1 MGDLSQ
7 PADLNADWQIDM
19 STYNMPSRGHPL
31 LKETGALLRR
41 SQPTA
46 RPRIQALSAS
56 LIREVANAAMSRK
69 DILPFWFGESD
80 QPTPAF
86 IREAATASLQKGE
99 TFYTENLGRAY
110 LREQVSAY
118 LTDLHQTRIGAD
130 RIAMTSSGD
139 SALMLAGQLI
149 LEPGDH
155 VVLITPLW
163 PNLVEMP
170 KILSAEVTCVPLE
183 VRQGRWTLPL
193 EKVLAAIGPNTRML
207 YVNSPNNPTG
217 WTISRDEQRILFE
230 HCRRHGIWIL
240 ADDVYERLIYR
251 DGLRAAPSFL
261 TLAEEDDRVIGVNS
275 FSKAWR
281 MTGWRVGWMV
291 VPPSIVPNLAC
302 LIEYNTSCIPEFVQR
317 AATAALQYGEPHVAR
332 LRSELIAAR
341 QYLIDGLRALPGIE
355 VPESDGAMY
364 VFLRIAGYA
373 DSLQLA
379 KLLVE
384 EAGLGLAP
392 GRAFGPEGE
401 GWLRWCYATD
411 LKKLHLGLERLA
423 AFLAK

>member
-1 MGDLSQ
+1 L
-7 PADLNADWQIDM
+7 
-19 STYNMPSRGHPL
+19 H
-31 LKETGALLRR
+31 KETDTLLRR
-41 SQPTA
+41 NRPAA

-56 LIREVANAAMSRK
+56 LIREVANAAMSRE
-69 DILPFWFGESD
+69 DVLPFWFGESD

-86 IREAATASLQKGE
+86 IREAAAASLQKGE

-110 LREQVSAY
+110 LRDELSAY
-118 LTDLHQTRIGAD
+118 LTDLHQTRIASD

-139 SALMLAGQLI
+139 SALMLASQLI
-149 LEPGDH
+149 LEPGDR

-183 VRQGRWTLPL
+183 VRAGRWTLPL
-193 EKVLAAIGPNTRML
+193 EKVLAALTPTTRML

-217 WTISRDEQRILFE
+217 WTISRDEQRILLE

-240 ADDVYERLIYR
+240 TDDVYERLIYR
-251 DGLRAAPSFL
+251 EGLRTAPSFL

-281 MTGWRVGWMV
+281 MTGWRVGWMI
-291 VPPSIVPNLAC
+291 VPPSILPKLAC

-317 AATAALQYGEPHVAR
+317 AATVALQRGEAGIAS
-332 LRSELIAAR
+332 LRAELIAAR
-341 QYLIDGLRALPGIE
+341 QYLINGLRALPGIE
-355 VPESDGAMY
+355 VPEADGAMY
-364 VFLRIAGYA
+364 AFLRIAGYK

-401 GWLRWCYATD
+401 GWLRWCYSAD

-423 AFLAK
+423 AFLAKSTAGS

>member
-1 MGDLSQ
+1 L
-7 PADLNADWQIDM
+7 
-19 STYNMPSRGHPL
+19 R
-31 LKETGALLRR
+31 KETGVLFRQD
-41 SQPTA
+41 QPTA

-56 LIREVANAAMSRK
+56 LIREVANSAMSREG
-69 DILPFWFGESD
+69 ILPFWFGESD
-80 QPTPAF
+80 QSTPAF
-86 IREAATASLQKGE
+86 IREAAIASLQKGE
-99 TFYTENLGRAY
+99 TFYTENLGRGY
-110 LREQVSAY
+110 LREQVSTY
-118 LTDLHQTRIGAD
+118 LTDLHQTRIGTD

-139 SALMLAGQLI
+139 SALMLASQLI

-183 VRQGRWTLPL
+183 VHEGRWVLPL
-193 EKVLAAIGPNTRML
+193 EKVLSALSPNTRML

-251 DGLRAAPSFL
+251 DGLRSAPSFL
-261 TLAEEDDRVIGVNS
+261 TLAEEGDRVIGVNS

-291 VPPSIVPNLAC
+291 VPPSVVAQLAC

-317 AATAALQYGEPHVAR
+317 AAAAALQHGETHVAS
-332 LRSELIAAR
+332 LRAELIAAR
-341 QYLIDGLRALPGIE
+341 QYLISKLRDLPGIE

-364 VFLRIAGYA
+364 IFLRMAGYA

-384 EAGLGLAP
+384 KAGLGLAP

-401 GWLRWCYATD
+401 GWLRWCYSAD
-411 LKKLHLGLERLA
+411 LQKLRLGVERLA
-423 AFLAK
+423 TFLAN

>member
-1 MGDLSQ
+1 M
-7 PADLNADWQIDM
+7 
-19 STYNMPSRGHPL
+19 H
-31 LKETGALLRR
+31 KETGAVLHQK
-41 SQPTA
+41 QPA
-46 RPRIQALSAS
+46 PRPRIQALSAS
-56 LIREVANAAMSRK
+56 LIREVANGAMGLN

-80 QPTPAF
+80 QVTPAF
-86 IREAATASLQKGE
+86 IREVAADSLQKGE
-99 TFYTENLGRAY
+99 TFYTENLGRPY

-139 SALMLAGQLI
+139 SALMLASQLI
-149 LEPGDH
+149 IDPGDH

-183 VRQGRWTLPL
+183 VRAGKWALPL
-193 EKVLAAIGPNTRML
+193 EKVLAALTPNTRML

-230 HCRRHGIWIL
+230 HCRRNGTWIL

-291 VPPSIVPNLAC
+291 VPPSIVPRLAP

-317 AATAALQYGEPHVAR
+317 AAKAAMQYGEAGVAC
-332 LRSELIAAR
+332 LRAELIAAR
-341 QYLIDGLRALPGIE
+341 EYLINGLRALPGIE

-364 VFLRIAGYA
+364 VFLRMTGHT

-384 EAGLGLAP
+384 KAGLGLAP

-401 GWLRWCYATD
+401 GWLRWCYAAD
-411 LKKLHLGLERLA
+411 IEKLHLGLERLA
-423 AFLAK
+423 KFLAK

>member
-1 MGDLSQ
+1 L
-7 PADLNADWQIDM
+7 
-19 STYNMPSRGHPL
+19 R
-31 LKETGALLRR
+31 KETGVLFRQD
-41 SQPTA
+41 QPTA

-56 LIREVANAAMSRK
+56 LIREVANSAMSREG
-69 DILPFWFGESD
+69 ILPFWFGESD
-80 QPTPAF
+80 QSTPAF
-86 IREAATASLQKGE
+86 IREAAIASLQKGE
-99 TFYTENLGRAY
+99 TFYTENLGRGY
-110 LREQVSAY
+110 LREQVSTY
-118 LTDLHQTRIGAD
+118 LTDLHQTRIGTD

-139 SALMLAGQLI
+139 SALMLASQLI

-183 VRQGRWTLPL
+183 VHEGRWVLPL
-193 EKVLAAIGPNTRML
+193 EKVLSALSPNTRML

-230 HCRRHGIWIL
+230 HCRRHGIWML

-251 DGLRAAPSFL
+251 DGLRSAPSFL
-261 TLAEEDDRVIGVNS
+261 TLAEEGDRVIGVNS

-291 VPPSIVPNLAC
+291 VPPSVVAQLAC

-317 AATAALQYGEPHVAR
+317 AAAAALQHGEAHVAS
-332 LRSELIAAR
+332 LRAELIAAR
-341 QYLIDGLRALPGIE
+341 QYLISRLRDLPGIE

-364 VFLRIAGYA
+364 IFLRMAGYA

-384 EAGLGLAP
+384 KAGLGLAP

-401 GWLRWCYATD
+401 GWLRWCYSAD
-411 LKKLHLGLERLA
+411 LQKLRLGVERLA
-423 AFLAK
+423 TFLAN

>member
-1 MGDLSQ
+1 
-7 PADLNADWQIDM
+7 
-19 STYNMPSRGHPL
+19 MPVETTRGHPL
-31 LKETGALLRR
+31 PKETGALFQQHQPAAR
-41 SQPTA
+41 S
-46 RPRIQALSAS
+46 RIQALSAS
-56 LIREVANAAMSRK
+56 LIREVANSDMSRE

-80 QPTPAF
+80 QSTPAF
-86 IREAATASLQKGE
+86 IREAAAASLQKGE
-99 TFYTENLGRAY
+99 TFYTENLGRPY

-183 VRQGRWTLPL
+183 VRAGKWALPL
-193 EKVLAAIGPNTRML
+193 EKVLAALTPKTRTL

-217 WTISRDEQRILFE
+217 WTISREEQCILFE
-230 HCRRHGIWIL
+230 HCRRHGTWIL

-261 TLAEEDDRVIGVNS
+261 TLAEEGDRVIGVNS

-281 MTGWRVGWMV
+281 MTGWRVGWMI
-291 VPPSIVPNLAC
+291 VPPSLLPNLST

-317 AATAALQYGEPHVAR
+317 AAKVALQYGEADVAC

-341 QYLIDGLRALPGIE
+341 EYLIKGLRALPGIE

-364 VFLRIAGYA
+364 VFLRVAGYT

-379 KLLVE
+379 KLLVAK
-384 EAGLGLAP
+384 AGLGLAP

-401 GWLRWCYATD
+401 GWLRWCYAAD

-423 AFLAK
+423 AFLAN

>member
-1 MGDLSQ
+1 MKHALAVTKGRTLQ
-7 PADLNADWQIDM
+7 
-19 STYNMPSRGHPL
+19 
-31 LKETGALLRR
+31 KEIGALL
-41 SQPTA
+41 QQNEPTA
-46 RPRIQALSAS
+46 RSRVQTLSAS
-56 LIREVANAAMSRK
+56 LIREVANAAMGRE
-69 DILPFWFGESD
+69 DVLPFWFGESD

-86 IREAATASLQKGE
+86 IREAAAASLKKGE
-99 TFYTENLGRAY
+99 TFYTENLGRPY

-118 LTDLHQTRIGAD
+118 LTELHQKQIGAD

-139 SALMLAGQLI
+139 SALMLASQLI

-155 VVLITPLW
+155 AVLITPLW

-183 VRQGRWTLPL
+183 VRAGKWALPL
-193 EKVLAAIGPNTRML
+193 EKVLAALTPKTRML

-217 WTISRDEQRILFE
+217 WTISRDEQRILLE

-261 TLAEEDDRVIGVNS
+261 TLAEKRDRVIGVNS

-291 VPPSIVPNLAC
+291 APPSVMANLAC

-317 AATAALQYGEPHVAR
+317 AARVALQDGEADVAC
-332 LRSELIAAR
+332 LRSQLIAAR
-341 QYLIDGLRALPGIE
+341 EYLINGLRALPGIE

-364 VFLRIAGYA
+364 VFLRLAGHT
-373 DSLQLA
+373 DSLRLA

-384 EAGLGLAP
+384 KAGLGLAP

-401 GWLRWCYATD
+401 GWLRWCYAAD
-411 LKKLHLGLERLA
+411 LEKLRLGLERLKG
-423 AFLAK
+423 FLAS

>member
-1 MGDLSQ
+1 MHTQTD
-7 PADLNADWQIDM
+7 
-19 STYNMPSRGHPL
+19 
-31 LKETGALLRR
+31 ALVQR

-46 RPRIQALSAS
+46 RPRIQTLSAS
-56 LIREVANAAMSRK
+56 LIREVANAAMSREG
-69 DILPFWFGESD
+69 ILPFWFGESD

-86 IREAATASLQKGE
+86 IREAAVASLEEGE

-110 LREQVSAY
+110 LREQVSTY
-118 LTDLHQTRIGAD
+118 LTDLHQTRIGVD

-139 SALMLAGQLI
+139 SALMLASQLI
-149 LEPGDH
+149 VEPGDH
-155 VVLITPLW
+155 VVLVTPLW

-183 VRQGRWTLPL
+183 VREGRWTLPL
-193 EKVLAAIGPNTRML
+193 EKVLAALSPNTRML

-240 ADDVYERLIYR
+240 SDDVYERLVYR

-291 VPPSIVPNLAC
+291 VPPSVLAHLAC

-317 AATAALQYGEPHVAR
+317 AAAVAMRQGEPHVAS
-332 LRSELIAAR
+332 LRSELIEAR
-341 QYLIDGLRALPGIE
+341 QFLINGLRALPGIE

-364 VFLRIAGYA
+364 VFLRMAGYT

-384 EAGLGLAP
+384 KVGLGLAP

-401 GWLRWCYATD
+401 GWLRWCYAAD
-411 LKKLHLGLERLA
+411 RQKLHLGIERLA
-423 AFLAK
+423 TFLAR